1 MALAAAAI
9 GQIMNLSRS
18 LLTPLLLMAFRDL
31 EALALLPINSNLLCH
46 APSHVTHAFVT
57 ECGTLLYTFFIA

>member
-31 EALALLPINSNLLCH
+31 EALAIPLKSSLLCSFPRYSRVCDGMWN
-46 APSHVTHAFVT
+46 PSIHILH
-57 ECGTLLYTFFIA
+57 CMK